1 MKKKLGLMALF
12 MVVLLVLAGCG
23 GGDAKEN
30 DTAGNDTADSSGNAI
45 SVISREEGSGT
56 RGAFIE
62 LMGIEEKND
71 SGEKIDNTTEEA
83 EISNSTSVMMTTVAG
98 NKDAIGYISLGSLND
113 TVKAVKIDG
122 VEATKENI
130 NNGTYKVARPFHIAT
145 KGDVSPL
152 AEDFIAFI
160 MSEEGQKIAVDNGYV
175 SKENNGAYEAKNPEG
190 KLVIAGSSSISP
202 LMEKLIEAYKA
213 LNANADIQLQQ
224 NDSTTGMTSVMEGIA
239 DIGMASRE
247 LKDTELSEGLNPTV
261 IAMDGIAVVV
271 NNDNAVEEL
280 SSEDVKAIFTGEKT
294 SW

>member
-12 MVVLLVLAGCG
+12 MAVLLILAGCNGG
-23 GGDAKEN
+23 GGDAQDK
-30 DTAGNDTADSSGNAI
+30 DAADSSGNAI
-45 SVISREEGSGT
+45 TVISREEGSGT

-71 SGEKIDNTTEEA
+71 SGEKVDNTTDEA

-98 NKDAIGYISLGSLND
+98 NPDAIGYISLGSLND

-130 NNGTYKVARPFHIAT
+130 NNGTYKIARPFHIAT

-152 AEDFIAFI
+152 AEDFIAFM

-175 SKENNGAYEAKNPEG
+175 SKENKGAYEAKNPEG

-202 LMEKLIEAYKA
+202 LMEKLIEAYKGF
-213 LNANADIQLQQ
+213 NANADIQLQQ

-239 DIGMASRE
+239 DIGMASRD
-247 LKDTELSEGLNPTV
+247 LKDTELSEGLEPTV
-261 IAMDGIAVVV
+261 IAMDGIAVIV
-271 NNDNAVEEL
+271 NNDNSIEDL
-280 SSEDVKAIFTGEKT
+280 SSDDVKAIFTGEKT